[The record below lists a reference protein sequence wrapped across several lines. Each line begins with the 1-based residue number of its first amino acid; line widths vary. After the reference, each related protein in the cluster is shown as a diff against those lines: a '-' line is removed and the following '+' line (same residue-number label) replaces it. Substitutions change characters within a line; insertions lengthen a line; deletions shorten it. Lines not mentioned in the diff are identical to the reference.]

1 MRKVIVNDQAIHLE
15 YTAYFH
21 GFDSTEDSVYAIVEE
36 DSTGVI
42 RVVDVTAVS
51 VPQRSKWQNTTTEV
65 DAMRK

>member
-36 DSTGVI
+36 DSTG
-42 RVVDVTAVS
+42 S
-51 VPQRSKWQNTTTEV
+51 H
-65 DAMRK
+65 

>member
-21 GFDSTEDSVYAIVEE
+21 GFDSTEDYVYAIVED

-42 RVVDVTAVS
+42 NS
-51 VPQRSKWQNTTTEV
+51 RSLSQIKTRSN
-65 DAMRK
+65 

>member
-1 MRKVIVNDQAIHLE
+1 MRKVIVRDPVIHLE

-42 RVVDVTAVS
+42 RVVDVTAVRFLND
-51 VPQRSKWQNTTTEV
+51 PNGKKYNYRG
-65 DAMRK
+65 